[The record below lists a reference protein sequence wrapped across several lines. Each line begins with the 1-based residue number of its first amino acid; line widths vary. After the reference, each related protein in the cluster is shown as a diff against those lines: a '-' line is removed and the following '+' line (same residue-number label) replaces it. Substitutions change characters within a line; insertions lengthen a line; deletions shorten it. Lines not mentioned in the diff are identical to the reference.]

1 MAYLQIWSS
10 AKSLQ
15 MQGKWVREWLGA
27 TGASPTSHSGLDQFN
42 HLTGPNMRLYGG
54 THGSREGQWEG
65 LVAATVPAHNQSRAA
80 ASAGPSSLPRMLD
93 GSRW

>member
-1 MAYLQIWSS
+1 MVAYLQIWSS

-27 TGASPTSHSGLDQFN
+27 TRASPTSHSGLDQFN
-42 HLTGPNMRLYGG
+42 HLTGPNMVEHMDLGR
-54 THGSREGQWEG
+54 GSGRAWWRQLSLHTTNQG
-65 LVAATVPAHNQSRAA
+65 LP

>member
-1 MAYLQIWSS
+1 MVAYLQIWRS

-27 TGASPTSHSGLDQFN
+27 TRASPTSHSGLDQFN
-42 HLTGPNMRLYGG
+42 HLTGPNMVEHMDLGR
-54 THGSREGQWEG
+54 GQWEG